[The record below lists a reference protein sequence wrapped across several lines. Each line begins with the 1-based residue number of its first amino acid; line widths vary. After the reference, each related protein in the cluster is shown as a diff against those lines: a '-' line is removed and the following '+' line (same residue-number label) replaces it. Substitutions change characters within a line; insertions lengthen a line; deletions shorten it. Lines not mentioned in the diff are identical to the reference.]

1 MNRFIALTAAA
12 VTAASAFAGAASAQ
26 TYSTGDAARA
36 ALTRIAPEANVSALS
51 NAEAVAVYQAVQEE
65 NGAGNT
71 KAAAE
76 ALIHNYQ

>member
-1 MNRFIALTAAA
+1 MKRFIALTAAA

-36 ALTRIAPEANVSALS
+36 ALSRIAPESNVSALS
-51 NAEAVAVYQAVQEE
+51 NAEAVAVYQAVQDET
-65 NGAGNT
+65 GAGNT

-76 ALIHNYQ
+76 ALIRNYQ